1 EMLQTG
7 EPTKWEAA
15 IDEVEDMLTSWKERN
30 RRGNLCGE
38 LERLETKM
46 AQHPEQFTSVSSI
59 REILGLY
66 LFRYSLL
73 DAAEIVL
80 ENEAQLVEAAFGR
93 IKIFGG
99 AARTVLD
106 EPFVL
111 KATNNYF
118 REKDPSLISA
128 SERAM
133 LHSDNASVHGNMWEA
148 MMPPVFVETFKKL
161 PLSSWP
167 LLTKDSLPERLV
179 GHVAIVGYNEQESKL
194 VISHRTITMQDFMK
208 AHVKNNSK
216 LGHQDVPPFYF
227 PAPQVSGPDII
238 FFVRIKDEIYP
249 VFVQLKLRQVLSTS
263 DVEQA
268 LATVRGR
275 AVQEKLI
282 KEHEK
287 QRKAQEMIQKK
298 RSKRKTTVC
307 AQSSAEQP
315 RLQDYCPTGV
325 YISMVITYPAEIV
338 RGQVVRPDP
347 EPELES
353 LQRVSIDVDDRNFSK
368 IFPERHVKF
377 LNLVKGYKRGANDQ
391 SGQGRSKKAK
401 TGLEES
407 MTDSLY

>member
-1 EMLQTG
+1 
-7 EPTKWEAA
+7 
-15 IDEVEDMLTSWKERN
+15 
-30 RRGNLCGE
+30 
-38 LERLETKM
+38 M
-46 AQHPEQFTSVSSI
+46 ANHPEHFTSVSSI

-73 DAAEIVL
+73 DATEIVL

-148 MMPPVFVETFKKL
+148 MMPPVFVETFKNL

-167 LLTKDSLPERLV
+167 LLTKDSLPERLF
-179 GHVAIVGYNEQESKL
+179 GHVTIVGYNEQEPKL

-238 FFVRIKDEIYP
+238 FYVRIKDEIYP